1 MSRYW
6 LLIYCI
12 VVLSACK
19 KDMRMF
25 GADVKQT
32 LLEYGQQNPEN
43 TIEVSTRVG
52 NFTIRL
58 YQETPLHRA
67 NFIRLVK
74 AGYYN
79 DFYFYRNIYATG
91 IQGGAE
97 WMDRLDY
104 DIPTEVDT
112 NRFKHKRGAV
122 AMAQYDP
129 SMNPNNDTS
138 ASEFYIITNAEEAR
152 KYDGIYTVV
161 GEVIQGMD
169 VVDKIKDARAFNE
182 KPADPVKF
190 SMKVVP

>member
-1 MSRYW
+1 
-6 LLIYCI
+6 
-12 VVLSACK
+12 
-19 KDMRMF
+19 MRMF